1 MSSSFHQKTKKF
13 DPLGHASVEGI
24 FDIEGHEKKQAA
36 AAAEQDR
43 LLAEQAAANA
53 AAAERMKTR
62 QVQTRGMEMQQQARA
77 AGATRSGN
85 EQDYL
90 TARAPARRRYAHKDL
105 LGA

>member
-1 MSSSFHQKTKKF
+1 VSSSFHKKVAKV
-13 DPLGHASVEGI
+13 DPLGYAVVEGV
-24 FDIEGHEKKQAA
+24 FDIEGQEKKQAA

-43 LLAEQAAANA
+43 LLAEQASANA

-62 QVQTRGMEMQQQARA
+62 QMQTRGVEMQQQARA

-90 TARAPARRRYAHKDL
+90 TARAPTRRRYAHKDL

>member
-1 MSSSFHQKTKKF
+1 MSSALHQKTKKF
-13 DPLGHASVEGI
+13 DPLGHAAVEAV
-24 FDIEGHEKKQAA
+24 FDIEGQEKKQAA

-43 LLAEQAAANA
+43 LLAEQASANA

-62 QVQTRGMEMQQQARA
+62 QVQTRGVEMQQQARA

-90 TARAPARRRYAHKDL
+90 TARAPTRRRYAHKDL